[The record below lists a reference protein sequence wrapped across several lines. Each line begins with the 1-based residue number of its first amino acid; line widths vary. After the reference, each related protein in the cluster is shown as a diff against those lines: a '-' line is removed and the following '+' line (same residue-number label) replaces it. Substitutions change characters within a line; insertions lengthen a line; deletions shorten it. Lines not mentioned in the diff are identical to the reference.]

1 MEISCPLIEKPQSS
15 DRFVKSQNPHGQ
27 SQRTTPATIAIA
39 AAAASSLSCVDGS
52 LFASP
57 FSRMVFRQKQSCV
70 RPVSATHMAAGPDGF
85 HQPSPIP
92 HIEQQAFWT
101 KLGVSWFLG

>member
-1 MEISCPLIEKPQSS
+1 MS
-15 DRFVKSQNPHGQ
+15 
-27 SQRTTPATIAIA
+27 A
-39 AAAASSLSCVDGS
+39 LSCVDGS

-57 FSRMVFRQKQSCV
+57 FSCIAFRQKQSCV

-101 KLGVSWFLG
+101 KLGVSWLLG

>member
-1 MEISCPLIEKPQSS
+1 
-15 DRFVKSQNPHGQ
+15 
-27 SQRTTPATIAIA
+27 
-39 AAAASSLSCVDGS
+39 VDGS

-70 RPVSATHMAAGPDGF
+70 RPFSATHMAAGPDGF

-92 HIEQQAFWT
+92 QIEQQAFWT

>member
-1 MEISCPLIEKPQSS
+1 MRLMQDAEAYFFRTVRLIQFLKTNRQRPLTREN
-15 DRFVKSQNPHGQ
+15 RM
-27 SQRTTPATIAIA
+27 TT
-39 AAAASSLSCVDGS
+39 LSCVDGS

-101 KLGVSWFLG
+101 KLGVPWFLG